1 MDLSIRL
8 LGPVT
13 LCGNGQTDILG
24 SGKESLFLAALAFDA
39 GRPVSQD
46 TLVHRLW
53 DDEPPGR
60 PRASLH
66 SYGTRIRRRLR
77 ALGDEDLLLPRT
89 RTYTL
94 DLAPGQVDCHRF
106 QEVTARARAADDQ
119 GDEERALAL
128 LREAEDLWRGEPLA
142 GLPGPW
148 AAHVRGVLKE
158 RRLAA
163 HLVRF
168 GIGLRHGRFAELVP
182 DLTALLDEHP
192 TDEVLAAQ
200 LMTAAYGCG
209 RQADA
214 LRVYDTV
221 RRRLV
226 EELGADPG
234 PALTRLHGLVLD
246 GAPVHTLLPRPKK
259 ATPVPDTLPAHAEL
273 VGREAELAVILDNG
287 RTLPASSGFIALQTV
302 SGMAG
307 VGKSLLAVC
316 AARLLAPDYP
326 DGSAHLD
333 FRTHTPGQQPLT
345 AEAALTSLLRTFGV
359 PAGDLPHDLDGLS
372 ALWRGVLGGR
382 RAVVVLDDVADAQQ
396 LRPLLPGASPS
407 LVIVTSRRRL
417 TGLPG
422 IRSVELDV
430 LPPAD
435 AVALFRSVAGE
446 ERCRR
451 TDEVAEIVRLTG
463 CLPLAVDLLA
473 GRLAS
478 RPTWSTAHL
487 LRKLTQS
494 PGRLRE
500 IRHGIRGEIVRAF
513 EVSYQALTT
522 EEQTVFRLLGLR
534 FGPDADAHLVAA
546 LSGISVE
553 SAEDILESLL
563 DSHLIQEPAPERY
576 TLHDLLGEYARAV
589 VMSEEPECVRESAI
603 RRLIDFYVHAS
614 DSADRLSYPRALR
627 PGRARPVCGHSVPP
641 WPDAASARR
650 WLLAQRAGLVAAERH
665 CRAQGLP
672 RQAALLA
679 GALAGFLDDE
689 GCSAD
694 AWPMHEAAAR
704 YWHTT
709 GDRRSE
715 THALIDLG
723 NALSRCGR
731 YDEARTALRQ
741 ALAGADE
748 VGDAA
753 AGAEALHQLGV
764 LAWNRGELS
773 AALDLQLRTLRLHTA
788 AADTWQIAR
797 CHNNIGIT
805 QLYLGN
811 FEAAQQNFDTART
824 EFRRSGDLREYG
836 RVMNN
841 LSDLHTQQGDTRSAR
856 HDLQQALNCLSES
869 ESPSEIAITRV
880 NLANTMES
888 PAELDT
894 MLRLYRESLDVFRRL
909 GDRRNAAETLRATGL
924 ALQAAGR
931 PAEAAE
937 HHHQALEQARS
948 VRAAHEEAQALHAL
962 GLAEDALGRTATA
975 VAHIAQ
981 AVRLAESIGAA
992 SEAAHARQSLTALRQ
1007 HVATDHR
1014 AEGGW

>member
-1 MDLSIRL
+1 MA
-8 LGPVT
+8 
-13 LCGNGQTDILG
+13 LCRNGQTDILG
-24 SGKESLFLAALAFDA
+24 SGKETIFLAALATDA

-46 TLVHRLW
+46 TLIHRLW
-53 DDEPPGR
+53 DDDPPGQ

-66 SYGTRIRRRLR
+66 AYVTRIRRRLR
-77 ALGDEDLLLPRT
+77 SLDADGLLVQRT

-94 DLAPGQVDCHRF
+94 DLDPGRIDCHRF
-106 QEVTARARAADDQ
+106 QELTARARAADDH
-119 GDEERALAL
+119 GDEERALSL

-142 GLPGPW
+142 GLPGLW
-148 AAHVRGVLKE
+148 AEHVRGVLGE
-158 RRLAA
+158 RRLSA
-163 HLVRF
+163 HLVRC
-168 GIGLRHGRFAELVP
+168 GIGLRRGRFAELVP

-192 TDEVLAAQ
+192 TDEVLAGQ

-234 PALTRLHGLVLD
+234 PALARLHGLVLD
-246 GAPVHTLLPRPKK
+246 GAPAHALLPRPQS
-259 ATPVPDTLPAHAEL
+259 APPAPDTLPAHAEL
-273 VGREAELAVILDNG
+273 VGREAELAVLLDNG
-287 RTLPASSGFIALQTV
+287 RALTASSKVIALQTV

-307 VGKSLLAVC
+307 VGKTHLAVR

-326 DGSAHLD
+326 DGRAHLD
-333 FRTHTPGQQPLT
+333 FRTHTPGQEPLT
-345 AEAALTSLLRTFGV
+345 AEAALTSLLRTFGI
-359 PAGDLPHDLDGLS
+359 PADDLPHDLDGLS
-372 ALWRGVLGGR
+372 ALWRAVLGGR
-382 RAVVVLDDVADAQQ
+382 RAIVVLDDVADARQ
-396 LRPLLPGASPS
+396 LRPLLPGTSPS
-407 LVIVTSRRRL
+407 LVIVTSRRRF

-435 AVALFRSVAGE
+435 AVALFRAVAGE
-446 ERCRR
+446 ERSRR
-451 TDEVAEIVRLTG
+451 TDEVTEIVRLTG
-463 CLPLAVDLLA
+463 YLPLAVELLA

-478 RPTWSTAHL
+478 RPTWTTAHL
-487 LRKLTQS
+487 LRKLTRGH
-494 PGRLRE
+494 GRLRE

-513 EVSYQALTT
+513 EVSYHALTI
-522 EEQTVFRLLGLR
+522 EEQTVFRFLGLR
-534 FGPDADAHLVAA
+534 FGPDVDAHVVAA

-553 SAEDILESLL
+553 AAEDILESLL

-576 TLHDLLGEYARAV
+576 TLHDLLGEYSRAV
-589 VMSEEPECVRESAI
+589 VMSEETESARESAI

-614 DSADRLSYPRALR
+614 DAADRLSYPRALR
-627 PGRARPVCGHSVPP
+627 PHRARPVSGHPAPP
-641 WPDAASARR
+641 WPDAASARH

-665 CRAQGLP
+665 CRTRGLP

-679 GALAGFLDDE
+679 SALAGFLDDE

-694 AWPMHEAAAR
+694 AWPLHEAAAR
-704 YWHTT
+704 YWHAA

-731 YDEARTALRQ
+731 YDEARTALVK
-741 ALAGADE
+741 ALDGANTL
-748 VGDAA
+748 GDSA

-764 LAWNRGELS
+764 LAWNRGQLS
-773 AALDLQLRTLRLHTA
+773 TALDLQSRTLRLRTA

-805 QLYLGN
+805 HIYLGN
-811 FEAAQQNFDTART
+811 FESARENFDTALT

-836 RVMNN
+836 RVLNN
-841 LSDLHTQQGDTRSAR
+841 LSDLHMKQGDTRSAR
-856 HDLQQALNCLSES
+856 DALHQALNCLSES
-869 ESPSEIAITRV
+869 ESPWEIAITRV

-888 PAELDT
+888 PAELES
-894 MLRLYRESLDVFRRL
+894 MLALYRESLDTFRRL

-924 ALQAAGR
+924 ALQGAGR
-931 PAEAAE
+931 SAEAAE
-937 HHHQALEQARS
+937 HHRRALAEARS
-948 VRAAHEEAQALHAL
+948 VQAAHEEAQALHAL
-962 GLAEDALGRTATA
+962 GQAEDALGDAGPA
-975 VAHIAQ
+975 AAHISEAIDV
-981 AVRLAESIGAA
+981 ADRIGAA
-992 SEAAHARQSLTALRQ
+992 SEAARARQSLAALRQ
-1007 HVATDHR
+1007 HLTAHHR